1 MECFRH
7 RTGFGEFIYMNNIQ
21 TYRTNYYTRGSGI
34 SWITLTAVR
43 NALKKLYNQKKA
55 LGVIFA
61 YIYES

>member
-7 RTGFGEFIYMNNIQ
+7 KTGFGEFISMNNIQ
-21 TYRTNYYTRGSGI
+21 TYRTNYYTRGSDI
-34 SWITLTAVR
+34 SWITLTTVR
-43 NALKKLYNQKKA
+43 NALKQLYNQKKA